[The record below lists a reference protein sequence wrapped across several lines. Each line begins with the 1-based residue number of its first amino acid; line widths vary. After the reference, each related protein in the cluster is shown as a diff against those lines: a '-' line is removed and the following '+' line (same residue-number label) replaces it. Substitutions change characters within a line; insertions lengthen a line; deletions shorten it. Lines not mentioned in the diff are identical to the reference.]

1 MYNDRLLQVLERDTA
16 IFFIL
21 LKSAFIATD
30 FLFNLIGVEV
40 PALFSLAIPCEYFGT
55 LFSLVRPIVSCVQ
68 IEEWKPIFDKFDVE
82 ADGKSDGKIPLQKF
96 AEILDCDPIWKV
108 T

>member
-1 MYNDRLLQVLERDTA
+1 MGSSVYFTLCNIILAPCLVLW
-16 IFFIL
+16 
-21 LKSAFIATD
+21 
-30 FLFNLIGVEV
+30 
-40 PALFSLAIPCEYFGT
+40 Y
-55 LFSLVRPIVSCVQ
+55 LVSFVQ

-108 T
+108 TCAIRLFSKATSYIIPFQ